1 MLNEGEVRVLRK
13 SYEKYADKLYC
24 YLLALGGKD
33 TVLAEDLCQEVWVHY
48 AGRIRD
54 MKGWKDNQVLA
65 WLRLTARIKYRRH
78 TQKGSVVSECPVEAF
93 QEDLAEESSAEDVV
107 MANLLFRETFQKL
120 EPTERELVRCKIEG
134 ISYREGHPEDTRS
147 ANALAIRCSRA
158 FRKWRRVLAEE
169 GLEYI

>member
-54 MKGWKDNQVLA
+54 MKGWKDNQVL
-65 WLRLTARIKYRRH
+65 
-78 TQKGSVVSECPVEAF
+78 E
-93 QEDLAEESSAEDVV
+93 
-107 MANLLFRETFQKL
+107 
-120 EPTERELVRCKIEG
+120 
-134 ISYREGHPEDTRS
+134 
-147 ANALAIRCSRA
+147 
-158 FRKWRRVLAEE
+158 
-169 GLEYI
+169 